1 MKIGLQNGW
10 TGGQYSILRF
20 IFGGCLLVH
29 FAMLIPRAHDAF
41 ADVLPRDAS
50 PLLRFFPNV
59 LALADLALPL
69 LVIAALASLL
79 FILGWHDRIAAVVMA
94 YVLACLLARNPLS
107 TNPSLPFAGFLL
119 LAHACLPPAPFW
131 SLAARG
137 RVDPRGGWHMPPALF
152 AAVWAVLSLGY
163 TYSGW
168 TKLASP
174 AWVDGTAMARLLD
187 HPPVRPAVVHD
198 LLLAQFAPLLRGITW
213 VALGFELF
221 YAPLAL
227 FRRARP
233 WIWTAML
240 IMQLGFILLSGS
252 SGFFMMAALHLFMF
266 DPAWVRRRAPE
277 SVDTVL
283 YDGSCG
289 LCHRSVRLLLAE
301 DASGSAFLFAPLG
314 DQQFEVDSIVV
325 KTADEKVLMRSD
337 AIIHLLRR
345 LGGVW
350 RVIGVLLGVV
360 PRPLRNA
367 LYDFI
372 ARIRYRIFG
381 RAKNACPLMPP
392 DLRSRFTL

>member
-1 MKIGLQNGW
+1 MKIGVPNGW
-10 TGGQYSILRF
+10 TGGQYSILRV
-20 IFGGCLLVH
+20 IFGVCLLVH
-29 FAMLIPRAHDAF
+29 FLMLMPGAHDAF
-41 ADVLPRDAS
+41 ADVLPGDAS

-59 LALADLALPL
+59 LAIADLALPL
-69 LVIAALASLL
+69 LVLAALASLL

-137 RVDPRGGWHMPPALF
+137 RVDPRGGWHMPPAIF

-174 AWVDGTAMARLLD
+174 SWVEGTAMARLLD
-187 HPPVRPAVVHD
+187 HPPVRPAVIHD
-198 LLLAQFAPLLRGITW
+198 LLLARFAPLLHGITW
-213 VALGFELF
+213 FALGFELL
-221 YAPLAL
+221 YAVLAL

-240 IMQLGFILLSGS
+240 IVQLGLILLTGF
-252 SGFFMMAALHLFMF
+252 SGFFLMAVLHLFLF
-266 DPAWVRRRAPE
+266 DPAWIRPRAPE

-283 YDGSCG
+283 YDGTCA

-301 DASGSAFLFAPLG
+301 DAGGRAFLYAPLG
-314 DQQFEVDSIVV
+314 DRQFDVDSIVV
-325 KTADEKVLMRSD
+325 KTADGKVRMRSD
-337 AIIHLLRR
+337 AVIHLLHR
-345 LGGVW
+345 LGGLW
-350 RVIGVLLGVV
+350 RIFGVLLALV

-367 LYDFI
+367 VYDFI

-392 DLRSRFTL
+392 DLRSRFTV